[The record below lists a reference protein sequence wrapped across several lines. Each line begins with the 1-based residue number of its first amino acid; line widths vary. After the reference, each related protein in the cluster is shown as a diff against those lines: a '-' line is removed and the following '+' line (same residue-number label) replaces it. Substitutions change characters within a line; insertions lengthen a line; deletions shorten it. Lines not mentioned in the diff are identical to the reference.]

1 MWRWQ
6 RREKKQEA
14 KKARMPKHG
23 KGMMQFYANAIL
35 KRLKGQKK
43 KSSCPGSLTS
53 RNPATKLG
61 TH

>member
-1 MWRWQ
+1 MGKSNQGERWHQMWRWQ

-43 KSSCPGSLTS
+43 KSS
-53 RNPATKLG
+53 
-61 TH
+61 

>member
-14 KKARMPKHG
+14 RKARMPKHG

-43 KSSCPGSLTS
+43 KSS
-53 RNPATKLG
+53 
-61 TH
+61 